1 VAITDQMRSSHRWP
15 ASLRELRVTW
25 VEEFRAIRPSRRQR
39 SAQTAPTSPAK
50 RQQNVD
56 GARSHGNRISIR
68 FQYRASQ
75 SDERSARDWRGTS
88 RRRFDEAL
96 IAVRPLAIFQHPL
109 QGVAGQLGAVF
120 QAQLGFDLFAVRIDR
135 VGAQM

>member
-15 ASLRELRVTW
+15 VSLRELGVTW

-56 GARSHGNRISIR
+56 GRAATAIASRSGFNIALAKATNDPRVI
-68 FQYRASQ
+68 
-75 SDERSARDWRGTS
+75 G
-88 RRRFDEAL
+88 EAP
-96 IAVRPLAIFQHPL
+96 AA
-109 QGVAGQLGAVF
+109 GVLTK
-120 QAQLGFDLFAVRIDR
+120 L
-135 VGAQM
+135 